1 MSIRILRYAP
11 PTISPCINNLLAH
24 YSPLKLTEQNL
35 HTPLLSE
42 STNLSLPMTTR
53 RTFLYQTA
61 IATTALATNPL
72 PLFSVNRKVRA
83 RRRLELTFEPYEL
96 QLRHVFTV
104 ASYSRSSTPDIQV
117 RIDYDGFTGY
127 GEASM
132 PPYLSAELGTT
143 ESVMDFLGRAATLL
157 REFDDPFRMDEILTA
172 IDRMDQGNA
181 AGKAAIDIA
190 LHDLVGRIMEQP
202 WYRIWGLS
210 P

>member
-1 MSIRILRYAP
+1 
-11 PTISPCINNLLAH
+11 
-24 YSPLKLTEQNL
+24 
-35 HTPLLSE
+35 
-42 STNLSLPMTTR
+42 MTTR

-143 ESVMDFLGRAATLL
+143 ESVMDVLGRAATLL

-172 IDRMDQGNA
+172 IVRM
-181 AGKAAIDIA
+181 
-190 LHDLVGRIMEQP
+190 V
-202 WYRIWGLS
+202 
-210 P
+210 

>member
-1 MSIRILRYAP
+1 
-11 PTISPCINNLLAH
+11 
-24 YSPLKLTEQNL
+24 
-35 HTPLLSE
+35 
-42 STNLSLPMTTR
+42 MTTR

-157 REFDDPFRMDEILTA
+157 REF
-172 IDRMDQGNA
+172 
-181 AGKAAIDIA
+181 
-190 LHDLVGRIMEQP
+190 
-202 WYRIWGLS
+202 
-210 P
+210 